1 MKKHLALLLAVAM
14 LATVFLTACGSQK
27 ATETTEAAT
36 EATTEAATPA
46 TKQTITYWNIATDE
60 PDKTIFSYAVDK

>member
-36 EATTEAATPA
+36 EAAKIGRAH
-46 TKQTITYWNIATDE
+46 
-60 PDKTIFSYAVDK
+60 V

>member
-36 EATTEAATPA
+36 EAATAATTEAATPA
-46 TKQTITYWNIATDE
+46 T
-60 PDKTIFSYAVDK
+60 